1 MNETLDKQDTPV
13 FSYTLASADLRYI
26 EIGEREIYL
35 RREPG
40 GSLVFRG
47 ELADRGPESYIN
59 LSEILLEYAMSCEG
73 CSRAELATEMLLHF
87 GEHLGKIYTDS
98 AAQES
103 RAISQAE
110 RISAA
115 MICILNS
122 MQAKFTEE
130 LQANSINYSLDCCP
144 LSECGQATGLNR
156 SVEMAYISLLAII
169 NTILERFAADWTL
182 VSPSTVELN
191 IPMHQILIT
200 R

>member
-1 MNETLDKQDTPV
+1 MNETLDKQDAPV

-40 GSLVFRG
+40 GRLVFRG
-47 ELADRGPESYIN
+47 ELSGRGPETYIN

-73 CSRAELATEMLLHF
+73 CSRAELASEMLLHF
-87 GEHLGKIYTDS
+87 GGHLGKIYADT

-103 RAISQAE
+103 RALSQAE
-110 RISAA
+110 IISEA
-115 MICILNS
+115 MICILTS
-122 MQAKFTEE
+122 MEAKFTEE

-144 LSECGQATGLNR
+144 LSECAQDTGLNR

-182 VSPSTVELN
+182 VSPSSVELN